1 MAVHELMLL
10 SDGFF
15 ELDMGMLVWM
25 KPQYY
30 GVKYRCALKSLLIMT
45 DEERI
50 LVDTGCGDLSEEMA
64 TVHKLE
70 REKDLVE
77 NLREA
82 GMRPE
87 DITMVINTHLHFDHC
102 GWNKVF
108 TKARLMV
115 QRAELA
121 HAYTPFRFQKGGYYQ
136 PHFKGLGFEVVE
148 GDVEIVDGVH
158 LVTTPGHTPGH
169 QSVVVDIKDKTYIFC
184 SDAGPLM
191 ENIERRN
198 VIGITTDPVQC
209 LESIDKLKAIDG
221 IFIYGH
227 DNRQMNLDV
236 LEP

>member
-1 MAVHELMLL
+1 
-10 SDGFF
+10 
-15 ELDMGMLVWM
+15 
-25 KPQYY
+25 
-30 GVKYRCALKSLLIMT
+30 VKYRCALKSLLILT

-64 TVHKLE
+64 AFNKLE

-77 NLREA
+77 RLREV

-108 TKARLMV
+108 TKARLLV
-115 QRAELA
+115 QRLELA
-121 HAYTPFRFQKGGYYQ
+121 HAYKPYRFQKGGYFK
-136 PHFKGLGFEVVE
+136 PHFDGLGFEVIE

-169 QSVVVDIKDKTYIFC
+169 QSVVVHIKDRTYIFC
-184 SDAGPLM
+184 GDAGPLM
-191 ENIERRN
+191 ENIEKRN

-209 LESIDKLKAIDG
+209 LESIDKLKGIDG
-221 IFIYGH
+221 IFIYAH
-227 DNRQMNLDV
+227 DNRQMELDV
-236 LEP
+236 LGP